1 MEFKMNISALKSLPL
16 ALAGALLA
24 SCSGVEQSGMSQ
36 AFYKA
41 DYAEA
46 YELSKS
52 YASSASDEDEA
63 LALLDSGFVQAA
75 AGYNADSAK
84 SLGKFLNFY
93 GTPRVDSAAYKPS
106 NAEYLAA
113 SYSLALSLLS
123 LGDKDGAKAVLD
135 FAQKVSKS
143 APSDFE
149 VESSKNFS
157 ELMKQKSKSLDF
169 TMRDLFAPRNASF
182 IRELSLAYKVDN
194 IFPDSSVRKAFMEK
208 ALDLSILPLLEG
220 IIALS
225 ELKSVGEI
233 DYAQNKFIEAARK
246 VPSNIFLP
254 RDVQILNE
262 ARSKGFVPNMT
273 FVFFESGLGAINAE
287 AEIYSP
293 LYNSA
298 GERIYP
304 NTFKFKILKFSG
316 TFGNDLSI
324 LSDGKFYRPLPL
336 ADLDSARR
344 LEEVA
349 NLPVEIASRV
359 LESIEACGE
368 NRPTARPDLRSPT
381 AMPVSV
387 YYASINTPKDKKIY
401 IDGLKV
407 ELADA
412 PINIVRV
419 RRSMPNT
426 TCSVQVF
433 SF

>member
-1 MEFKMNISALKSLPL
+1 MEFKMNIGALKSFSL

-24 SCSGVEQSGMSQ
+24 SCSGVEQSRMRQ

-46 YELSKS
+46 YELSKG
-52 YASSASDEDEA
+52 YAASASNEDEA
-63 LALLDSGFVQAA
+63 LALLDSGLVQAA
-75 AGYNADSAK
+75 AGYNADSAR

-93 GTPRVDSAAYKPS
+93 GKPPVGSAAYKPS
-106 NAEYLAA
+106 NSEYLAA

-123 LGDKDGAKAVLD
+123 LGDKGGAKAVLD
-135 FAQKVSKS
+135 FAQKLSKS

-149 VESSKNFS
+149 SESSRKFS
-157 ELMKQKSKSLDF
+157 ELMKQKSESSDF
-169 TMRDLFAPRNASF
+169 AVRDLFAPQNTSF
-182 IRELSLAYKVDN
+182 IRELSLAFKVDN
-194 IFPDSSVRKAFMEK
+194 PFPSADKRRALLERS
-208 ALDLSILPLLEG
+208 LDLPVVSLLEG
-220 IIALS
+220 IIALAD
-225 ELKSVGEI
+225 LKSVGEI

-246 VPSNIFLP
+246 MPSNIFLP
-254 RDVQILNE
+254 RDVQTLNE
-262 ARSKGFVPNMT
+262 ARRKGFVPNMT
-273 FVFFESGLGAINAE
+273 FVFFESGLGAINADSE
-287 AEIYSP
+287 VYGH
-293 LYNSA
+293 LYNS
-298 GERIYP
+298 GGRRIYP
-304 NTFKFKILKFSG
+304 DTFNFKMLKFSG

-324 LSDGKFYRPLPL
+324 LSEGKFYRPLL
-336 ADLDSARR
+336 IADFDSARR

-349 NLPVEIASRV
+349 NLPVEIAERV
-359 LESIEACGE
+359 LESVEACDE
-368 NRPTARPDLRSPT
+368 NRPPARLDLRSPT

-387 YYASINTPKDKKIY
+387 YYAGVNTPKDKKIY